1 MPEYHKAENFN
12 IIDDKPHLIFSLR
25 GWNLRLI
32 DTINFVVCLMF
43 CLPTKNISVF
53 KVFENAAKEIC
64 WNLKYLFSSWTF
76 KSFTPPEK
84 EPSIFADTQVFTVH
98 LYLSNYGS
106 SPIYSTAVEAS
117 FCVGHQCFI
126 SFWLPQ
132 AKRFVTSPHPFPVS
146 SRSQVISF

>member
-12 IIDDKPHLIFSLR
+12 IIDNKPHLIFSLR

-32 DTINFVVCLMF
+32 DAINFVVCLMF

-84 EPSIFADTQVFTVH
+84 EPSINVDTQVFTVY
-98 LYLSNYGS
+98 LYLKPTMVVLFTQQLQKPLFALVINVLCRPG
-106 SPIYSTAVEAS
+106 
-117 FCVGHQCFI
+117 
-126 SFWLPQ
+126 
-132 AKRFVTSPHPFPVS
+132 FPKP
-146 SRSQVISF
+146 RDL